1 MFLVYFKYYFRS
13 RATPRRVKTWVCP
26 WRPPW
31 SGTPVLRMAA
41 LPPSL
46 FVLIG
51 RAGCN
56 QWDQL
61 GKIGTNWDQSGPI
74 GTSLDPSYKLDGCD
88 VGPSSKNWSEF
99 VGVWELDVGLKNQI
113 SNQIKVGEHHSDMR
127 KIWKYSW
134 EQKLL
139 FLRTFSF
146 PCWFP
151 LILCGRPWAS
161 MWYFWLWLSVTLSTI
176 NEKLKVAKALRVFA
190 IVRRRIF
197 L

>member
-56 QWDQL
+56 QWDQSGPFVTSQSSREQL
-61 GKIGTNWDQSGPI
+61 GLIGTNWDQFGPFLWA
-74 GTSLDPSYKLDGCD
+74 GRAWCWALPKKLEWICWRMRTRCRSSKSNSKKGNIILIREIFGNIHENKSFCFCEHFHFLVDFPWFCAAGPELPCDISGCD
-88 VGPSSKNWSEF
+88 
-99 VGVWELDVGLKNQI
+99 
-113 SNQIKVGEHHSDMR
+113 
-127 KIWKYSW
+127 
-134 EQKLL
+134 
-139 FLRTFSF
+139 
-146 PCWFP
+146 FP
-151 LILCGRPWAS
+151 LHFPQ
-161 MWYFWLWLSVTLSTI
+161 
-176 NEKLKVAKALRVFA
+176 
-190 IVRRRIF
+190 
-197 L
+197 